1 MADENPPTN
10 PPPITDPPP
19 GPPTPPAPPAPAPP
33 TDGTPG
39 WLQGL
44 IDAVGAIPEK
54 VAAAVKEQ
62 TPAPA
67 PAPRKTGEEHR
78 AEGAK
83 ILEDAGKGNPPSKGT
98 ESRKRTFADRW
109 FGT

>member
-1 MADENPPTN
+1 MPPE
-10 PPPITDPPP
+10 TDPPP
-19 GPPTPPAPPAPAPP
+19 QQTPPPDPTPPTPPAPPVPP
-33 TDGTPG
+33 VTGGTGPPE

-44 IDAVGAIPEK
+44 LDAVGSIPEK

-67 PAPRKTGEEHR
+67 PPPKTTEER
-78 AEGAK
+78 REDGNK
-83 ILEDAGKGNPPSKGT
+83 ILQDAGKPPVKAA